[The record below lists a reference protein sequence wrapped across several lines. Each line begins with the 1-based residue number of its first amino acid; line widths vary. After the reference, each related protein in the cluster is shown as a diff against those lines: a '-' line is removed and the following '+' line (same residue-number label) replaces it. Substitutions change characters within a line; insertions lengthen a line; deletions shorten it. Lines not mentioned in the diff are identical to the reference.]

1 VQENIRLLARPSG
14 HRYYLA
20 KIGLQSTKN
29 QLNAVMLLELLQAQ
43 AVLTGTSQ
51 RAPAKSAIKVTFA
64 QATEHKAGT
73 NVL

>member
-1 VQENIRLLARPSG
+1 MHQVR
-14 HRYYLA
+14 
-20 KIGLQSTKN
+20 TKN